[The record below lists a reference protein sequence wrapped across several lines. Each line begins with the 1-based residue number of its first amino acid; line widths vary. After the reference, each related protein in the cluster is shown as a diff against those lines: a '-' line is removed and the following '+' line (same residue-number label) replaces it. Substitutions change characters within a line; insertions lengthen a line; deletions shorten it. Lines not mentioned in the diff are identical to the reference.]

1 MIIKS
6 QMFVHFVDMLCIL
19 KSQTPEKHVCPYLQ
33 NSLHIDRMMQ
43 VLIKLI
49 KGSFSTYKL
58 ILFILSNLFFVFLVL
73 VNLLNPWKVISTKA
87 DNLIDL
93 WNVCYLLKRLKA
105 GIPSQKR
112 LCLLRIIF
120 CPLCLSIS
128 WCSYYLY

>member
-1 MIIKS
+1 
-6 QMFVHFVDMLCIL
+6 MFVHFVDMLCIL

-73 VNLLNPWKVISTKA
+73 VNLLNP
-87 DNLIDL
+87 
-93 WNVCYLLKRLKA
+93 
-105 GIPSQKR
+105 
-112 LCLLRIIF
+112 
-120 CPLCLSIS
+120 
-128 WCSYYLY
+128 